1 MIRLYKQQSELNGD
15 QGAVVHMANYWRSQV
30 IDRWSDSQ
38 TVGLIDCLP
47 DAVAIVD
54 DSGRIRQVNHRL
66 AAMFGFD
73 RDDLLGQPLEVLMP
87 EQFRHHHVD
96 HRAAYRGP
104 PHRRANGDGLAL
116 YGRRRDG
123 SEFPVDIALN
133 PSPSVDEGFV
143 FVSIRDISKRREL
156 EENERH
162 AKEMLAA
169 VVESSPVAIIGLTP
183 DRRVLV
189 WNHVAEQ
196 MFGHTAEEAVGQPY
210 KLAPEGMEA
219 AEDALFERA
228 LAGETLR
235 DIPVQHQL
243 KDGSLRDISVSC
255 SPMYERDRTIRG
267 VALSLQDITER
278 KKSEAEL
285 VHLARTDSLTGL
297 FNRRA
302 FFEQLELAL
311 SRARR
316 SELAFAVILFDIDDF
331 KEINDRFGHKA
342 GDDLLV
348 AIAKNVKNQLRDTDR
363 IARIGGDEFAV
374 LAPNLKSASAAM
386 EIAEKIIAAVKSIK
400 ELGDARIEA
409 SISVGITV
417 FPMDDNQA
425 DVLVSH
431 ADMAMYKSKT
441 SRKGTINFFDA
452 RMDEYAKTRHL
463 LKRNMPSDIS
473 NGKFFLVFQPIV
485 DANTRRIVSAEGLAR
500 WCDAEGKI
508 IAPSEFIPIAE
519 ESDSI
524 TELGNRLVEEACG
537 YIQQWGDHGR
547 FTVPISLNISP
558 MQLRDAGLGLQ
569 LIAKTEKFGIDPRL
583 INVEVTESAIIKN
596 LEMAQRT
603 LDLVKRYGIGVHID
617 DFGTGYSS
625 LSLLKDMPL
634 DALKIDKSFIRGIG
648 IKASAESIA
657 HAVVELSKKLGFR
670 TIAEGV
676 ETEDQA
682 AILRD
687 IGVNC
692 LQGYYFSRPVEAGE
706 FLRWLPRSTTNLVA

>member
-1 MIRLYKQQSELNGD
+1 MQDIS
-15 QGAVVHMANYWRSQV
+15 
-30 IDRWSDSQ
+30 
-38 TVGLIDCLP
+38 LIDCLP

-54 DSGRIRQVNHRL
+54 DCGRIMHANNQLV
-66 AAMFGFD
+66 AMFGFECA
-73 RDDLLGQPLEVLMP
+73 DLVGQPIEALMP

-96 HRAAYRGP
+96 HRAAYRGN

-116 YGRRRDG
+116 YGKRKDG

-133 PSPSVDEGFV
+133 PLPSADKGFV
-143 FVSIRDISKRREL
+143 VVSIRDISKRREL
-156 EENERH
+156 EENERR
-162 AKEMLAA
+162 KIENLAA
-169 VVESSPVAIIGLTP
+169 LIESSPVAIVGLTP

-196 MFGHTAEEAVGQPY
+196 MFDHTAEEAIGQPFQFM
-210 KLAPEGMEA
+210 PEGMKA
-219 AEDALFERA
+219 AEDALFERL
-228 LAGETLR
+228 LAGETVR
-235 DIPVQHQL
+235 DLLIQHQN
-243 KDGSLRDISVSC
+243 KDDLLRDISVSC
-255 SPMYERDRTIRG
+255 APMYELDGTIRG
-267 VALSLQDITER
+267 VALTVQDVTES

-297 FNRRA
+297 LNRRA
-302 FFEQLELAL
+302 LFEQLELAL
-311 SRARR
+311 SQARR
-316 SELAFAVILFDIDDF
+316 SELAFAVILFDIDNF

-342 GDDLLV
+342 GDNLLV

-363 IARIGGDEFAV
+363 IARIGGDEFAI

-400 ELGDARIEA
+400 SLDDARIDA

-441 SRKGTINFFDA
+441 SRKGTVNFFDA
-452 RMDEYAKTRHL
+452 RMDESAKARHL

-473 NGKFFLVFQPIV
+473 NGKFYLLFQPIV
-485 DANTRRIVSAEGLAR
+485 DAGTREIVAAEGLAR
-500 WCDAEGKI
+500 WRDVEDKVI
-508 IAPSEFIPIAE
+508 LPTQFIPIAE
-519 ESDSI
+519 ETGSI
-524 TELGNRLVEEACG
+524 TSLGSRLFEEACG
-537 YIQQWGDHGR
+537 YIRQWGAAGE
-547 FTVPISLNISP
+547 FAVPISLNVSP
-558 MQLRDAGLGLQ
+558 IQLRDPGFGLQ
-569 LIAKTEKFGIDPRL
+569 LIGKIEKSGIDPRS
-583 INVEVTESAIIKN
+583 INVEITESAILKN
-596 LEMAQRT
+596 LAIARRT
-603 LDLVKRYGIGVHID
+603 LDLLKRYGIGVHID

-648 IKASAESIA
+648 IEASAESIA

-676 ETEDQA
+676 ETEEQA
-682 AILRD
+682 VILRD

-706 FLRWLPRSTTNLVA
+706 FADWLAKTETHLVA